1 MFFFVNR
8 TKKIMYETT
17 NKVII
22 TFSCT
27 CRYIRAVQI
36 GVQSDNFIFH
46 VWIYHCAA
54 SNTFAHWKYT
64 WKLLK
69 LFRSCLCVEIL
80 IRFTSACCW
89 NVEAKRLISFHSV
102 WPQSTHQ
109 CENLPADLFYFIVI
123 YFKIEPKSQMLNAV
137 LKLFSLHL
145 LAWAW

>member
-1 MFFFVNR
+1 MYSFFCKLH

-27 CRYIRAVQI
+27 CTYIRAVQI

-64 WKLLK
+64 RKMLK

-89 NVEAKRLISFHSV
+89 NVEAKATYIFSFRLTTINASMRKFTCRFIS
-102 WPQSTHQ
+102 
-109 CENLPADLFYFIVI
+109 FYFIVI
-123 YFKIEPKSQMLNAV
+123 YFKIEPKSQMLNVV
-137 LKLFSLHL
+137 LK
-145 LAWAW
+145 